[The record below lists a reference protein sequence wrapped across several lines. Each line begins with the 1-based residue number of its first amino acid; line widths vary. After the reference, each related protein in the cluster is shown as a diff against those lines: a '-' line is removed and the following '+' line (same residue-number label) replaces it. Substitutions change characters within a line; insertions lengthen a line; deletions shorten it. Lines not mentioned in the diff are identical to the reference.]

1 MNIKTEKDLA
11 SAIEK
16 NENTITIEGNLAE
29 KIFRIKATGTAAWVI
44 AFGSI
49 GIAFVVV
56 IATIRSNKTTA
67 TVSGISLAS
76 AAAGTGAAFS
86 ILGTSATTAAI
97 SMAVSVRSLSVLKKL
112 RGDYKITKKSEGIV
126 VLSRK

>member
-1 MNIKTEKDLA
+1 MNVKTEKELA

-16 NENTITIEGNLAE
+16 NESTITIEGDLAR
-29 KIFRIKATGTAAWVI
+29 KTVRIKATGTVAWVI

-49 GIAFVVV
+49 GIAFYAA
-56 IATIRSNKTTA
+56 IATVGTGGAAAPATA
-67 TVSGISLAS
+67 VSAL
-76 AAAGTGAAFS
+76 AGTGAAFGV
-86 ILGTSATTAAI
+86 LGTAATTAAI

-126 VLSRK
+126 VLRRK

>member
-1 MNIKTEKDLA
+1 MNVKTEEELA

-16 NENTITIEGNLAE
+16 NKSTITIEGNLA
-29 KIFRIKATGTAAWVI
+29 KKTVRIKATGTVAWAV

-49 GIAFVVV
+49 CIAFYAA
-56 IATIRSNKTTA
+56 IATIGTGGTA
-67 TVSGISLAS
+67 APFSVAS
-76 AAAGTGAAFS
+76 FAVGTGAAFS
-86 ILGTSATTAAI
+86 VLGTAAANTAI